1 MSESGAR
8 APYRTMRELASDD
21 RPREKLLQHGPD
33 ALSDGEVLAIVLGS
47 GMAGENVVDLARRV
61 LQDCGGATGL
71 ARMDANALKR
81 TKGLGPAKAA
91 QVIAA
96 IELGRRVQRD
106 GYLDRPML
114 LSPQAVDALIGAKL
128 RGLRKEILHVLA
140 LDTKGRLLGAP
151 ATVAGSL
158 NAVAARTAEVF
169 REAIILEAR
178 SVVLAHNHPSGDARP
193 SPQDVAV
200 TKALVA
206 AGKLLDIE
214 VMDHVVIGQGTPG
227 YVSMAQ
233 EGLMRA

>member
-1 MSESGAR
+1 MSETGAR

-61 LQDCGGATGL
+61 LEDSGGATGL
-71 ARMDANALKR
+71 ARMDAHTLKR

-96 IELGRRVQRD
+96 IELGRRVQRE
-106 GYLDRPML
+106 GFLDRPAL
-114 LSPQAVDALIGAKL
+114 LSPEAVDALIGSKL
-128 RGLRKEILHVLA
+128 RSLRKEVLHVLA

-151 ATVAGSL
+151 ATVAGNVNSIP
-158 NAVAARTAEVF
+158 ARAGEVF
-169 REAIILEAR
+169 REAIILDAR
-178 SVVLAHNHPSGDARP
+178 SIVLAHNHPSGDARP

-200 TKALVA
+200 TKGLVA

-214 VMDHVVIGQGTPG
+214 VFDHVIIGQGAG
-227 YVSMAQ
+227 NFVSMLK
-233 EGLMRA
+233 EGLMRR